1 MDHPVQNLYT
11 VNSVTGLQE
20 TMTKFNYQSMALENS
35 RSLTENAKLFDRY
48 FDKWRGTS
56 DYSPAMDAVAT
67 ALAAVTSTP
76 TAVAAGGVGGAS
88 AAASAAAAAAASR
101 RRWSLSTE
109 DVSGLE
115 LTDCHHHADT
125 AATTAGDTS
134 RGSSKRAS
142 VSPHPQV
149 HQKEINLIVSS
160 ADL

>member
-1 MDHPVQNLYT
+1 
-11 VNSVTGLQE
+11 
-20 TMTKFNYQSMALENS
+20 
-35 RSLTENAKLFDRY
+35 
-48 FDKWRGTS
+48 
-56 DYSPAMDAVAT
+56 MDAVAT

-88 AAASAAAAAAASR
+88 VAASAASAAAAAAASR
-101 RRWSLSTE
+101 RRRSLSTE

-125 AATTAGDTS
+125 SATTAGDTS
-134 RGSSKRAS
+134 RGSSKRTS

>member
-1 MDHPVQNLYT
+1 
-11 VNSVTGLQE
+11 
-20 TMTKFNYQSMALENS
+20 
-35 RSLTENAKLFDRY
+35 
-48 FDKWRGTS
+48 
-56 DYSPAMDAVAT
+56 MDAVAT

-88 AAASAAAAAAASR
+88 VAASAASAAAAAASR
-101 RRWSLSTE
+101 RRRSLSTE

-125 AATTAGDTS
+125 SATTAGDTS